1 MNTIKIKIAIIV
13 LLGIAVLSTSVAA
26 NATDLGTRPVPNSVG
41 PMYKDTSDNYS
52 TLFVGDI
59 SLYDTLK
66 AHMSAVVAPLGYLQF
81 TPSVE
86 FAENDYKNLVYGD
99 GLPAYVG
106 QEVKLVLEKTY
117 SWYEP
122 YVVDIYD
129 WNYR

>member
-1 MNTIKIKIAIIV
+1 MNTIKIKLVIIV
-13 LLGIAVLSTSVAA
+13 FLGLAVMSTSVAA
-26 NATDLGTRPVPNSVG
+26 KATDLGNRPVPDNFG
-41 PMYKDTSDNYS
+41 PMYKNTSDNYS

-66 AHMSAVVAPLGYLQF
+66 AHMTAYLAPAGYLQF

-86 FAENDYKNLVYGD
+86 FTENDYKNLVYGD

-106 QEVKLVLEKTY
+106 QAVKLVLSKTY
-117 SWYEP
+117 SWYND